1 MNTLK
6 HNELCSVLLN
16 RSMSIYTVA
25 MHAYVSPRYKGKQG
39 DKEATEAD
47 KDLMN
52 DIIEELEHGEQTERT
67 PSINQLNEEIYPD
80 QT

>member
-1 MNTLK
+1 MKAQT

-16 RSMSIYTVA
+16 RSVFIYTLA
-25 MHAYVSPRYKGKQG
+25 MHAYVSPKYKGKEG

-52 DIIEELEHGEQTERT
+52 DIIEELEHGEQSERT
-67 PSINQLNEEIYPD
+67 PSINQLNEEIYTD
-80 QT
+80 QA